1 VVAGDSSSSK
11 NSPRARGLDL
21 LRQVYDELYANLG
34 DEFSAAE
41 LLQAAQTLIDVTN
54 EEYGLSTYQDAQ
66 VHPGYY
72 SFEVDKM
79 LQVREWWILKTER
92 SAEDSDDDIHHR
104 DNETKARLRRY
115 YTPDSFNP

>member
-54 EEYGLSTYQDAQ
+54 EEYGLSSYQDGQ

-79 LQVREWWILKTER
+79 LQAREWWILKTER
-92 SAEDSDDDIHHR
+92 SSDDSDDDIQHR
-104 DNETKARLRRY
+104 DNENKARLRRY